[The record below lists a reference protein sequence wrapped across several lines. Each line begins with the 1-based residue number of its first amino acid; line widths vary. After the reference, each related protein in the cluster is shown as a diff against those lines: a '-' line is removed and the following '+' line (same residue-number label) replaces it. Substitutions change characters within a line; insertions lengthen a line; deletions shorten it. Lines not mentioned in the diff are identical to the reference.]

1 MPINVRTD
9 LASEARRIAQ
19 GDAGEMTA
27 LHGVE
32 AHEETLHGFG
42 ITAVEILDDNGAQKL
57 NKPIGKYFSLE
68 LPSFMDRGG
77 ENFAGAAEAISEL
90 LRRCL
95 PDSIGSA
102 FIAALGNPDIT
113 PDALG
118 NLAAAYTLVTRHLKP
133 LPGFESFCSTAL
145 CRTGVLGTTGMESAA
160 QIRTLVRELKPDCLI
175 VIDALAG
182 ADPSRL
188 CRTVQVCDSG
198 IAPGSGVGNDREPL
212 NRDTLGIPVAAVGVP
227 TVIDASTLGGGDAVA
242 GMFVT
247 PRNIDSDVR
256 RAGRLIA
263 YGVNLALHKD
273 ITLADIDML
282 VG

>member
-1 MPINVRTD
+1 MSINVRTD

-27 LHGVE
+27 LQGVE

-42 ITAVEILDDNGAQKL
+42 VTAVEILDDIGAQQL
-57 NKPIGKYFSLE
+57 NKPVGKYFTLE

-77 ENFAGAAEAISEL
+77 ENFAGAAEAVSEL

-95 PDSIGSA
+95 PNSVGSA

-118 NLAAAYTLVTRHLKP
+118 NLAAAYTLVTRHLMP

-182 ADPSRL
+182 ADP
-188 CRTVQVCDSG
+188 
-198 IAPGSGVGNDREPL
+198 
-212 NRDTLGIPVAAVGVP
+212 
-227 TVIDASTLGGGDAVA
+227 
-242 GMFVT
+242 
-247 PRNIDSDVR
+247 
-256 RAGRLIA
+256 
-263 YGVNLALHKD
+263 
-273 ITLADIDML
+273 
-282 VG
+282 

>member
-1 MPINVRTD
+1 MSINVRTD

-27 LHGVE
+27 LQGVE

-42 ITAVEILDDNGAQKL
+42 VTAVEILDGIGAQQL
-57 NKPIGKYFSLE
+57 NKPVGKSFTLE

-77 ENFAGAAEAISEL
+77 ENFAGAAEAVSDL

-95 PDSIGSA
+95 PNSVGSA

-118 NLAAAYTLVTRHLKP
+118 NLAAAYTLVTRHLMP

-182 ADPSRL
+182 
-188 CRTVQVCDSG
+188 

-212 NRDTLGIPVAAVGVP
+212 NRDTLGIPVAAIGVP
-227 TVIDASTLGGGDAVA
+227 TVIDASALGGGDAVA

-263 YGVNLALHKD
+263 YGINLALHRD
-273 ITLADIDML
+273 ITVADIDML

>member
-1 MPINVRTD
+1 MAINVRTD

-42 ITAVEILDDNGAQKL
+42 VTAVEILDDNGAQKL

-77 ENFAGAAEAISEL
+77 DNFAGAAEAISEL

-188 CRTVQVCDSG
+188 CRTVQVCDIFVRDAQLVNHLVNRSDVQLPG
-198 IAPGSGVGNDREPL
+198 ALNTKPLRLYLIAL
-212 NRDTLGIPVAAVGVP
+212 HFL
-227 TVIDASTLGGGDAVA
+227 
-242 GMFVT
+242 
-247 PRNIDSDVR
+247 NIDHR
-256 RAGRLIA
+256 RAFTAAGTHL
-263 YGVNLALHKD
+263 LFHKS
-273 ITLADIDML
+273 IS
-282 VG
+282 

>member
-1 MPINVRTD
+1 MSINVRTD

-27 LHGVE
+27 LQGVE

-42 ITAVEILDDNGAQKL
+42 VTAVEILDGIGAQQL
-57 NKPIGKYFSLE
+57 NKPVGKYFTLE

-77 ENFAGAAEAISEL
+77 ENFAGAAEAVSDL

-95 PDSIGSA
+95 PNSVGSA

-113 PDALG
+113 
-118 NLAAAYTLVTRHLKP
+118 RHLMP

-212 NRDTLGIPVAAVGVP
+212 NRDTLGIPVAAIGVP
-227 TVIDASTLGGGDAVA
+227 TVIDASALGGGDAVA

-263 YGVNLALHKD
+263 YGINLALHRD
-273 ITLADIDML
+273 ITVADIDML

>member
-1 MPINVRTD
+1 MSINVRTD
-9 LASEARRIAQ
+9 LASEAMHIAQ
-19 GDAGEMTA
+19 GDAGELTT
-27 LHGVE
+27 LHGVK
-32 AHEETLHGFG
+32 ACEETLHGFAV
-42 ITAVEILDDNGAQKL
+42 TSVEIIDSSGAQQLK
-57 NKPIGKYFSLE
+57 KTVGKYFTLE

-77 ENFAGAAEAISEL
+77 ENFTGAAEAVSEL
-90 LRRCL
+90 LLRCI
-95 PDSIGSA
+95 PHSISSA

-118 NLAAAYTLVTRHLKP
+118 NLTAAYTIVTRHLKP

-160 QIRTLVRELKPDCLI
+160 QIRTIVRELKPDCVI
-175 VIDALAG
+175 VVDALAG

-188 CRTVQVCDSG
+188 CRTVQICDSG

-212 NRDTLGIPVAAVGVP
+212 NLETLGIPVAAVGVP
-227 TVIDASTLGGGDAVA
+227 TVIDASTLCGGDAVS

-247 PRNIDSDVR
+247 PRSIDSDVR

-263 YGVNLALHKD
+263 YGINLALHRD
-273 ITLADIDML
+273 ITVADIDML

>member
-1 MPINVRTD
+1 MSINVRTD

-42 ITAVEILDDNGAQKL
+42 VTAVEILDDNGAQKL

-77 ENFAGAAEAISEL
+77 ENFAGAAEAISE
-90 LRRCL
+90 
-95 PDSIGSA
+95 
-102 FIAALGNPDIT
+102 
-113 PDALG
+113 
-118 NLAAAYTLVTRHLKP
+118 VTRHLKP